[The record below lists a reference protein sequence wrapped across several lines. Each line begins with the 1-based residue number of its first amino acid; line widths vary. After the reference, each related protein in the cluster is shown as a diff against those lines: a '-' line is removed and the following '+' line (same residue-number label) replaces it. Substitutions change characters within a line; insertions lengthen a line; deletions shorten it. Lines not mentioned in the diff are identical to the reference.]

1 MVMIAGK
8 GAVLTRRIG
17 AMAGDSAS
25 GTAASTLSH
34 SVDSALSWALRGLLG
49 QVGGAVAPAAA
60 AWGDACIAHE

>member
-1 MVMIAGK
+1 MVMTAGK
-8 GAVLTRRIG
+8 VPALTRRIG
-17 AMAGDSAS
+17 VMAGDSAS